1 MRPFL
6 FFVRI
11 FIIKATSMDTANI
24 IMWYKDNA
32 DTPISASFLRHMFDA
47 GVMDSTKTIN
57 DLNALLLQTENA
69 KYIKDENGKFKVKEN
84 RKPLIE
90 KYNRAISTFR
100 FAKNGNGK
108 LKLMKNSNI

>member
-6 FFVRI
+6 FYIHI
-11 FIIKATSMDTANI
+11 FIIKTTQMDIANI
-24 IMWYKDNA
+24 IMWYKNNT
-32 DTPISASFLRHMFDA
+32 DTPIAAPFLRYMFDV

-57 DLNALLLQTENA
+57 DLNALLLQTENS

-90 KYNRAISTFR
+90 KHKKVISSFKL
-100 FAKNGNGK
+100 AKNSNKK
-108 LKLMKNSNI
+108 LKLIKNSNI

>member
-6 FFVRI
+6 FFIQI
-11 FIIKATSMDTANI
+11 FIVKATSMNIANI
-24 IMWYKDNA
+24 IMWYKDNT
-32 DTPISASFLRHMFDA
+32 DTPISVPFLRYMFDV

-57 DLNALLLQTENA
+57 DLNALLLQAENL

-90 KYNRAISTFR
+90 RHKKTISTFKL
-100 FAKNGNGK
+100 AKNSKKK